1 LLLYRQMYDGKTFKI
16 AVLVSVLIHSALF
29 FSIPNLSFFPSRKSL
44 ENLKITYYKIKQE
57 PKPKTIARKKT
68 EPVAEKLPEIK
79 KEEMLRPPKPAKEE
93 VKKVERE
100 TRHIKPVEKKE
111 EKKFEAVVKEEKDD
125 ARKATYISYYR
136 AVREKIKR
144 YADRNYLR
152 NRRLGEGEVFLSFV
166 VASSG
171 ELLQVKVV
179 TGRSV
184 DDPLLRNIGM
194 NSIRD
199 ANPFPSFPKGMS
211 QYQITFNVIIAFEH
225 R

>member
-1 LLLYRQMYDGKTFKI
+1 MYDGKSFKI
-16 AVLVSVLIHSALF
+16 AVIVSVLLHSVLF
-29 FSIPNLSFFPSRKSL
+29 FSVPKMSFFPSRRSL
-44 ENLKITYYKIKQE
+44 ENMKITYYKIKQE
-57 PKPKTIARKKT
+57 PKPKTIARKKM

-79 KEEMLRPPKPAKEE
+79 KEDMLKPPKPAEKEI
-93 VKKVERE
+93 KKVERVA
-100 TRHIKPVEKKE
+100 RHIEPFEKKE

-125 ARKATYISYYR
+125 AKKATYISYYR

-152 NRRLGEGEVFLSFV
+152 NRRLGEGEIFLSFV

-171 ELLQVKVV
+171 ELLQAKVV
-179 TGRSV
+179 AARSV

-199 ANPFPSFPKGMS
+199 ASPFPSFPKGMS

>member
-1 LLLYRQMYDGKTFKI
+1 MSTSKMPKQFLDVLGNGETLLQQTFRRLSKI
-16 AVLVSVLIHSALF
+16 CPPSQILVVT
-29 FSIPNLSFFPSRKSL
+29 N
-44 ENLKITYYKIKQE
+44 TDYKDVCVDQ
-57 PKPKTIARKKT
+57 
-68 EPVAEKLPEIK
+68 LPEIK
-79 KEEMLRPPKPAKEE
+79 KDEILRPPRPARKEA
-93 VKKVERE
+93 KKVKRV
-100 TRHIKPVEKKE
+100 TRHVKPVEKKE
-111 EKKFEAVVKEEKDD
+111 EKKFETVIKEEKDD
-125 ARKATYISYYR
+125 ARKAAYISYYR

-171 ELLQVKVV
+171 ELLHVKVASE
-179 TGRSV
+179 RSV
-184 DDPLLRNIGM
+184 DDPLLRNIGI

-199 ANPFPSFPKGMS
+199 ASPFSSFPKGMS

>member
-1 LLLYRQMYDGKTFKI
+1 MYDGKSFKI
-16 AVLVSVLIHSALF
+16 AVLISILIHSALF
-29 FSIPNLSFFPSRKSL
+29 FSVPNLSFFPSKRSL

-57 PKPKTIARKKT
+57 PKLKTVAKKKT
-68 EPVAEKLPEIK
+68 EPIAEKLPEIK
-79 KEEMLRPPKPAKEE
+79 KEELLRPPKPAKEE
-93 VKKVERE
+93 VKKVERAAS
-100 TRHIKPVEKKE
+100 HVKPVEKKE

-125 ARKATYISYYR
+125 AKKATYISYYR
-136 AVREKIKR
+136 AVREKIKQ
-144 YADRNYLR
+144 YADGNYLR

-179 TGRSV
+179 TERSV

-199 ANPFPSFPKGMS
+199 ASPFSSFPKGMS

-225 R
+225 K

>member
-1 LLLYRQMYDGKTFKI
+1 MYGGKSFKI

-29 FSIPNLSFFPSRKSL
+29 FSIPNLSFFPSRRSL
-44 ENLKITYYKIKQE
+44 ENLRITYYKIKQQ
-57 PKPKTIARKKT
+57 PKSKTIARKKAK
-68 EPVAEKLPEIK
+68 PVAQKLPEIK
-79 KEEMLRPPKPAKEE
+79 KDEILRPPRPARKEA
-93 VKKVERE
+93 KKVKRV
-100 TRHIKPVEKKE
+100 TRHVKPVEKKE
-111 EKKFEAVVKEEKDD
+111 EKKFETVIKEEKDD
-125 ARKATYISYYR
+125 ARKAAYISYYL

-171 ELLQVKVV
+171 ELLHVKVASE
-179 TGRSV
+179 RSV
-184 DDPLLRNIGM
+184 DDPLLRNIGI

-199 ANPFPSFPKGMS
+199 ASPFSSFPKGMS

>member
-1 LLLYRQMYDGKTFKI
+1 MYDGKSFKI
-16 AVLVSVLIHSALF
+16 AVLISILIHSALF
-29 FSIPNLSFFPSRKSL
+29 FSVPNLSFFPSKRSL

-57 PKPKTIARKKT
+57 PKLKTVAKKKT
-68 EPVAEKLPEIK
+68 EPIAEKLPEIK
-79 KEEMLRPPKPAKEE
+79 KEELLRPPKPAKEE
-93 VKKVERE
+93 VKKVERAAS
-100 TRHIKPVEKKE
+100 HVKPVEKKE

-136 AVREKIKR
+136 AVREKIKQ
-144 YADRNYLR
+144 YADGNYLR

-179 TGRSV
+179 TERSV

-199 ANPFPSFPKGMS
+199 ASPFSSFPKGMS

-225 R
+225 K

>member
-1 LLLYRQMYDGKTFKI
+1 MYDGKSFKI
-16 AVLVSVLIHSALF
+16 AVLISILIHSALF
-29 FSIPNLSFFPSRKSL
+29 FSVPNLSFFPSKRSL

-57 PKPKTIARKKT
+57 PKLKTVAKKKT
-68 EPVAEKLPEIK
+68 EPIAEKLPEIK
-79 KEEMLRPPKPAKEE
+79 KEELLRPPKPAKEE
-93 VKKVERE
+93 VKKVERAAS
-100 TRHIKPVEKKE
+100 HVKPVEKKE

-125 ARKATYISYYR
+125 AKKATYISYYR
-136 AVREKIKR
+136 AVREKIKQ

-179 TGRSV
+179 TERSV

-199 ANPFPSFPKGMS
+199 ASPFSSFPKGMS

-225 R
+225 K

>member
-1 LLLYRQMYDGKTFKI
+1 MYDGKSFQI
-16 AVLVSVLIHSALF
+16 AVLISILIHSALF
-29 FSIPNLSFFPSRKSL
+29 FSVPNLSFFPSKRSL

-57 PKPKTIARKKT
+57 PKLKTVAKKKT
-68 EPVAEKLPEIK
+68 EPIAEKLPEIK
-79 KEEMLRPPKPAKEE
+79 KEELLRPPKPAKEE
-93 VKKVERE
+93 VKKVERAAS
-100 TRHIKPVEKKE
+100 HVKPVEKKE

-125 ARKATYISYYR
+125 AKKATYISYYR
-136 AVREKIKR
+136 AVREKIKQ
-144 YADRNYLR
+144 YADGNYLR

-179 TGRSV
+179 TERSV

-199 ANPFPSFPKGMS
+199 ASPFSSFPKGMS

-225 R
+225 K